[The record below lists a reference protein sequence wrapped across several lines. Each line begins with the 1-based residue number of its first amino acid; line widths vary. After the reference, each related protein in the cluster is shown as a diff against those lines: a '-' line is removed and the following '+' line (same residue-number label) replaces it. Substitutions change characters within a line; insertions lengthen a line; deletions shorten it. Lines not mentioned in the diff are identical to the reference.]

1 MIPPVYC
8 TDIMQGVDQKMRTN
22 IIADTYQT
30 FFQQKTVSVW
40 KNCGFLD
47 CLLGT
52 KVITLI
58 MWMIKIT
65 TKANQIDI
73 DGFAF
78 SKVDNEHTKTMFVSK
93 VRVYPLIYWFVNF
106 TLTDKHGTKNL

>member
-1 MIPPVYC
+1 MEKLWLFGLFIGDKGYN
-8 TDIMQGVDQKMRTN
+8 TD
-22 IIADTYQT
+22 
-30 FFQQKTVSVW
+30 
-40 KNCGFLD
+40 
-47 CLLGT
+47 
-52 KVITLI
+52 